1 MWGAC
6 LALAGVAVAALAASA
21 SASPTCGAEDR
32 QEARLPAGSALFQAK
47 SSQLKVFSDT
57 AEHESISLEEEDD
70 VQNLHDGAFGKSLL
84 SGKAGGVDGH
94 SATLDEAGYAA
105 VAGLCCHLEMTDFV
119 KRVIDAEAHQVCD
132 EGALHGFVHWYMG
145 CTPKYTRSYEDMRG
159 DLFGQ
164 TGLKN
169 SECVWITER
178 GNDCESLRKA
188 GCQTFLEPGEHRR
201 RVCADTDPNACKQAQ
216 SDWVIAFDASDHI
229 NDDEWEFELEFVA
242 QLVEFI
248 LGGANPKNH
257 QVSVYAYNT
266 DTYAIGSTTNTP
278 NTPAEFTKDSKTLS
292 TSVRNLKTSRTADFR
307 KPGADHPQ
315 VIETA
320 NATLFQYGE
329 FGAADRL
336 ILVTGDQTR
345 DGNCVGLD
353 SAAVDAKLGLC
364 IEGDVSQAATCFCKA
379 AGESCTDQ
387 CKCGL
392 YNAQL
397 FKDGGATITVL
408 AVARTTVS
416 DTADETAKV
425 ETFSKSMEAMAS
437 PSQYIRTVQYAQLE
451 MKLHLLLSEIGCK

>member
-178 GNDCESLRKA
+178 GNDCGSLRKA

-229 NDDEWEFELEFVA
+229 DDQEWEVELEFVA

-248 LGGANPKNH
+248 LGGANSKQH

-266 DTYAIGSTTNTP
+266 DTYPIGSTTLTANTL
-278 NTPAEFTKDSKTLS
+278 ASFTRDVNALS
-292 TSVRNLKTSRTADFR
+292 AAVRNLKTSRTDELR
-307 KPGADHPQ
+307 KAGADHPQ

-320 NATLFQYGE
+320 NATLVQNGK

-336 ILVTGDQTR
+336 ILVTGDTTR
-345 DGNCVGLD
+345 DGKCVGLD
-353 SAAVDAKLGLC
+353 NAAVDAKLGSC
-364 IEGDVSQAATCFCKA
+364 IAGTKTQAATCVSNVA
-379 AGESCTDQ
+379 SESCTDQ

-408 AVARTTVS
+408 AVARTKIT
-416 DTADETAKV
+416 DTAEEAAKV
-425 ETFSKSMEAMAS
+425 ETLSKSMEAMSS
-437 PSQYIRTVQYAQLE
+437 PAQYIRTTQYAHLE
-451 MKLHLLLSEIGCK
+451 MHLHYLLSVIGCK